1 MDTEQIG
8 APPGSQS
15 GMEGLAYPMH
25 KLPQGAL
32 NRIFLVFSRL
42 AEQLGASIAQAN
54 DFAAAATFMYGIAV
68 GMVTQRDSNVAIA
81 IKSIIARLLIGSGL
95 VGGLDGAKN
104 IDEKGLA
111 AAIADAKKISPV
123 KLNKAYRELEG
134 LNLDYYMHNVLGMI
148 SVVDAENVGMKVQKL
163 LGTMRSEHYNSIYDT
178 AIELERMSTR
188 RGLNQNFVRFM
199 SDMYIYAL
207 NPLKIALFAAA
218 HDSAGMDS
226 YSAIVDGAVKR
237 FKTLGSVKQSALY
250 ATLKRDSGICGSRCL
265 ERGDDGRYVANE
277 DVWALASWASARGY
291 RTMEEIARSGGAHAG
306 LGTLTALL
314 GAETRSKVPHSLSLY
329 AIFDTISHSGY
340 MPIARKEFMKSAEGR
355 GWDIDIRHALNM
367 LSRSGIIDYIEG
379 HYRGRVLD
387 PDKDIRYR
395 IVGGSIGEA
404 GIEALAK
411 ARPYIKGVIPRVVA
425 AINAAGNEEGFS
437 VYSIYESTGVFLQGV
452 AKAVHG
458 LAGMGLIARDRDEYM
473 IVPKAAARIVW
484 EEFFKPLGDIA
495 TYVACD
501 SSINHGIVGAG
512 IMCMRDNEWK
522 HGNGNFDSALDSMI
536 KRYAEAEMRKPF
548 RNSNGSGD
556 SPRELVLHAL
566 ERSDGLTRKQILES
580 IAESDSRMNADRLSW
595 YLLQLRREGRI
606 SLSEGKFR
614 RSRQS

>member
-8 APPGSQS
+8 APAGS
-15 GMEGLAYPMH
+15 GILLKVLASSMH
-25 KLPQGAL
+25 KLSQEAL
-32 NRIFLVFSRL
+32 NHIFMGFSRL
-42 AEQLGASIAQAN
+42 ATQLGASIVQAN
-54 DFAAAATFMYGIAV
+54 DFATAATFMYDIAA
-68 GMVTQRDSNVAIA
+68 GTVTQRDSNVAIA

-95 VGGLDGAKN
+95 VGGLDGAKDM
-104 IDEKGLA
+104 DEKGLA
-111 AAIADAKKISPV
+111 AAIADARGISPV
-123 KLNKAYRELEG
+123 KLNKAYRELER
-134 LNLDYYMHNVLGMI
+134 LNLYPYMRNVLGMI
-148 SVVDAENVGMKVQKL
+148 SRVDAENVGMRVQKL
-163 LGTMRSEHYNSIYDT
+163 LDTMRSEHYDSVYDT

-199 SDMYIYAL
+199 SDMYIYAS

-237 FKTLGSVKQSALY
+237 FTSLGSVKQSALY
-250 ATLKRDSGICGSRCL
+250 ATLKRDSGICGVRCL

-277 DVWALASWASARGY
+277 DVWGLASWAAARGY
-291 RTMEEIARSGGAHAG
+291 RTIEEIARSGGEHAG

-329 AIFDTISHSGY
+329 AIFDTISHNGY
-340 MPIARKEFMKSAEGR
+340 RPIARKEFMKSAEER
-355 GWDIDIRHALNM
+355 GWNIDIRHALNM

-379 HYRGRVLD
+379 YYRGRVLD

-395 IVGGSIGEA
+395 IVGESIGEA

-425 AINAAGNEEGFS
+425 AINAAGNKEGFS

-452 AKAVHG
+452 AKTVHG
-458 LAGMGLIARDRDEYM
+458 LAELGLIARDREEYL

-501 SSINHGIVGAG
+501 SNINHGIVGAG

-536 KRYAEAEMRKPF
+536 KRYAEAETRKPF

-614 RSRQS
+614 LSRQC